1 MVRACALT
9 LIAVVLL
16 SCKTTVIERTV
27 TLRDT
32 VIVVPPQTVER
43 MLPETV
49 NNDSVAIGANGRDT
63 VVYHKRQRLF
73 RARVVGDTAH
83 VVVRNVEST
92 QSVTT
97 EKSRWQWSLDTLL
110 LALAVVVLVL
120 LLVTRRYDRS

>member
-1 MVRACALT
+1 MVRACAL
-9 LIAVVLL
+9 IAAVVLL
-16 SCKTTVIERTV
+16 SCKTTTVIERTV

-32 VIVVPPQTVER
+32 VVVVPPKTVER

-63 VVYHKRQRLF
+63 VVHYKRQRLF
-73 RARVVGDTAH
+73 RARVVGDTSH
-83 VVVRNVEST
+83 VVVRKVEST

-97 EKSRWQWSLDTLL
+97 EKQRWQWSLDTLL